1 MSNEYPI
8 ASLEDFLKVPE
19 DKIDEC
25 LADFKIWLS
34 LARQS
39 NVVTSVF
46 DALSG
51 MPGWTTKFLHS
62 FTWIDDGTPGI
73 RAVQITDANDQT
85 RVRVD
90 IATD

>member
-8 ASLEDFLKVPE
+8 TGLEDFLKVPE

-25 LADFKIWLS
+25 LADFKNWLS

-39 NVVTSVF
+39 AVITSML

-51 MPGWTTKFLHS
+51 VPGSTTFLHS
-62 FTWIDDGTPGI
+62 FTWIDDGIPGI
-73 RAVQITDANDQT
+73 RTVQITDANDQT

-90 IATD
+90 VATD

>member
-8 ASLEDFLKVPE
+8 TRLEDFLKVPE
-19 DKIDEC
+19 DKLDAC

-39 NVVTSVF
+39 DVVTSML

-51 MPGWTTKFLHS
+51 MPGWTTTFMHS
-62 FTWIDDGTPGI
+62 FTWIDDGIPGI
-73 RAVQITDANDQT
+73 RAVQITDANDQSV
-85 RVRVD
+85 VRVD
-90 IATD
+90 VTTD